1 MTPLTR
7 TSPPPGRYGATRYR
21 WVDVVTMGYM
31 AATGALLLLLGHE
44 QPGWLM
50 AVLLHFAYV
59 AFGLEVVRASQR
71 HPSSVILR
79 ELRTFYPAFI
89 IVWGFFDVTRLQS
102 LISRGTFWAT
112 DAMVALDQALFGA
125 HPTVWIER
133 WHAPWL
139 TELVCFFNLSYYLIP
154 FLFAVPLA
162 VAGRRSVMWAGASI
176 ALFTYVVN
184 FTLFL
189 LLPAIGPRMVPE
201 IEALRTATY
210 DGGGPFVWA
219 MRLVQGD
226 HGAVRGAAFPS
237 VHVSTSIVWAM
248 AAWRYERRLAWLIW
262 PMALGTAFSTV
273 YLGFHHAIDPLAG
286 LLLGAACYWV
296 GLRILRA
303 RGEEPLSDPEA
314 AARDRVAP
322 RS

>member
-1 MTPLTR
+1 MTPA
-7 TSPPPGRYGATRYR
+7 SPSPGRYGATRYR
-21 WVDVVTMGYM
+21 WVNVVTMGYM
-31 AATGALLLLLGHE
+31 AATGALWLLLGHDE
-44 QPGWLM
+44 PGWLT
-50 AVLLHFAYV
+50 AVLFHFAYV
-59 AFGLEVVRASQR
+59 AFGLEMVRASQR
-71 HPSSVILR
+71 HPSSVIVR

-102 LISRGTFWAT
+102 LISKGTFWAT
-112 DAMVALDQALFGA
+112 DAMVALDLAIFGA

-133 WHAPWL
+133 WHTPLL

-154 FLFAVPLA
+154 FLFVVPL
-162 VAGRRSVMWAGASI
+162 VLWGRRTDAFAGASI

-201 IEALRTATY
+201 IETLRTATFH
-210 DGGGPFVWA
+210 GGGPFAWA
-219 MRLVQGD
+219 MLMVQGD

-237 VHVSTSIVWAM
+237 VHVSTSVVWAM
-248 AAWRYERRLAWLIW
+248 AAWRYERRLAWMTW
-262 PMALGTAFSTV
+262 PLALGTAFSTV

-286 LLLGAACYWV
+286 MLLAVVCYWV

-303 RGEEPLSDPEA
+303 RGEEPHSDPVA
-314 AARDRVAP
+314 AARDSLAP

>member
-1 MTPLTR
+1 MTPLTP

-21 WVDVVTMGYM
+21 WVDVVTMSYM
-31 AATGALLLLLGHE
+31 AATGALSLLLGHE
-44 QPGWLM
+44 QPGWLV

-71 HPSSVILR
+71 HRSNVILR

-89 IVWGFFDVTRLQS
+89 IVWGFFDVTRLQA

-112 DAMVALDQALFGA
+112 DAMVAADLALFGA

-133 WHAPWL
+133 LHTPWL

-154 FLFAVPLA
+154 FVFAVPLV
-162 VAGRRSVMWAGASI
+162 VAGRRTEAWAGASI

-210 DGGGPFVWA
+210 DGGGPLVWG
-219 MRLVQGD
+219 MLLVQGD

-237 VHVSTSIVWAM
+237 VHVSTSIAWAM

-286 LLLGAACYWV
+286 LLLAPACYWV

-303 RGEEPLSDPEA
+303 RGEEPVGDPEA
-314 AARDRVAP
+314 AARDGVAP
-322 RS
+322 RA

>member
-1 MTPLTR
+1 MTPA
-7 TSPPPGRYGATRYR
+7 SPSPGRYSATRYL
-21 WVDVVTMGYM
+21 WVDVVTMGYT
-31 AATGALLLLLGHE
+31 AATGALWLLLGHD
-44 QPGWLM
+44 QPGWLT
-50 AVLLHFAYV
+50 AVLIHFVYV

-71 HPSSVILR
+71 HPSSAIVR

-102 LISRGTFWAT
+102 LISKGTFWAT
-112 DAMVALDQALFGA
+112 DAMVALDLAIFGV

-133 WHAPWL
+133 WHMPWL
-139 TELVCFFNLSYYLIP
+139 TELICFFNLCYYLIP
-154 FLFAVPLA
+154 FLFAVPL
-162 VAGRRSVMWAGASI
+162 VVSGRRTVALTGASL

-210 DGGGPFVWA
+210 HGGGPVSWA
-219 MRLVQGD
+219 MLLVQGD

-237 VHVSTSIVWAM
+237 VHVSTSVVWAM
-248 AAWRYERRLAWLIW
+248 AAWRYERRLAWMIW
-262 PMALGTAFSTV
+262 PLALGTAFSTV

-286 LLLGAACYWV
+286 MLLAGACYWV

-303 RGEEPLSDPEA
+303 RGEEPLSSPEA
-314 AARDRVAP
+314 AARDGAAHRA
-322 RS
+322 